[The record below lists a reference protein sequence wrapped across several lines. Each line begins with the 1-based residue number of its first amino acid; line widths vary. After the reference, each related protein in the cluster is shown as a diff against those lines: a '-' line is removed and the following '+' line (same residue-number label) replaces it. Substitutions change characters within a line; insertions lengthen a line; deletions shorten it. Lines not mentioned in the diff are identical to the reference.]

1 MDLWSNFTPIVRS
14 GQAAVLRAEI
24 LREVADGAKPAKE
37 APEEG
42 NALAAPPA
50 APPASPTK
58 AKKKKKTKPLPDA
71 ADEVRREALAQ
82 GLAACGV
89 GPKEYATD
97 NGPGGSGAI
106 VAIPQTHALA
116 KELQAVA
123 PERKRVPAGQGGLVM
138 DIYWTLDVD
147 LGAENGMQPLNV
159 AVAAAAMDEAPANSL
174 IAGQRLLMPPPPD
187 HQKVTFPNGPGRTL
201 HVWPGFF
208 QSVRVTQRG
217 LCLDVDTR
225 RGLVEVTDGG
235 PLADIVAK
243 AIGAASWNQVRPPAR

>member
-1 MDLWSNFTPIVRS
+1 MS
-14 GQAAVLRAEI
+14 GTILIMAGGTGGHVFPALAVADQ
-24 LREVADGAKPAKE
+24 LRERGFRI
-37 APEEG
+37 
-42 NALAAPPA
+42 L
-50 APPASPTK
+50 
-58 AKKKKKTKPLPDA
+58 
-71 ADEVRREALAQ
+71 
-82 GLAACGV
+82 
-89 GPKEYATD
+89 
-97 NGPGGSGAI
+97 
-106 VAIPQTHALA
+106 
-116 KELQAVA
+116 
-123 PERKRVPAGQGGLVM
+123 
-138 DIYWTLDVD
+138 W

-235 PLADIVAK
+235 PLADVVAK